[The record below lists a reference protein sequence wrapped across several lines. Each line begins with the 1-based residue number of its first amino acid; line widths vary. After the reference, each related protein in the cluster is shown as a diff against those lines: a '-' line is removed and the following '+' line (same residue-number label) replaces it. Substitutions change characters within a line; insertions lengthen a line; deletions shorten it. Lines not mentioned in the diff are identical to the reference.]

1 MVVFKQ
7 PSHVLQRPGIVI
19 WYFPMAEVSFGES
32 PSLSSVQV
40 LMGFGLSPLHRA
52 CLAILFYFCQSCTQI
67 FDLLLVWNLSVSLVL
82 SDCKTGSLPLVAP
95 PDVVIFQHRELNTAS
110 CAQHIPFCFLGSFP
124 ELFHEHL
131 PHSLAAS

>member
-1 MVVFKQ
+1 MVLSNGRGFLRGVTESIFSAG
-7 PSHVLQRPGIVI
+7 SHGLWSFTPAPCLSG
-19 WYFPMAEVSFGES
+19 YF
-32 PSLSSVQV
+32 
-40 LMGFGLSPLHRA
+40 
-52 CLAILFYFCQSCTQI
+52 ILFYFCQSCTQI